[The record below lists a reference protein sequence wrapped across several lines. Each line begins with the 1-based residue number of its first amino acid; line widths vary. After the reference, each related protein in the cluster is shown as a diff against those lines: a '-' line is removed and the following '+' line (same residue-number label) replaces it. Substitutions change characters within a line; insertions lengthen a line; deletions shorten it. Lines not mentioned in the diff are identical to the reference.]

1 MPRLKLN
8 RFRKIYKS
16 LKTPWKPLNWLILGY
31 LIGIENR
38 YIEIV
43 SKETVDTAI
52 KNYLAEVEDPPSVF
66 NAKIE
71 ETEDGGFTIG
81 YYPEKKMTNVGL
93 EIIFWT
99 VLTLYILT
107 RIGLFK

>member
-1 MPRLKLN
+1 MPKLKLEK
-8 RFRKIYKS
+8 FRKIYKS

-31 LIGIENR
+31 LIGIEQR

-43 SKETVDTAI
+43 SKQTVDTAI
-52 KNYLAEVEDPPSVF
+52 KNYLAEVEEPTPSVF

-81 YYPEKKMTNVGL
+81 YYPENKDD
-93 EIIFWT
+93 
-99 VLTLYILT
+99 
-107 RIGLFK
+107 

>member
-1 MPRLKLN
+1 MPKLKLE
-8 RFRKIYKS
+8 RFRKLYKS

-43 SKETVDTAI
+43 SKQTVDKAI
-52 KNYLAEVEDPPSVF
+52 KEYMIDHPPEVYKAVV
-66 NAKIE
+66 E

-81 YYPEKKMTNVGL
+81 YYPEEKD
-93 EIIFWT
+93 E
-99 VLTLYILT
+99 
-107 RIGLFK
+107 